1 MRKKIWTSMA
11 TALALATLL
20 TSSMTA
26 VVMAADGG
34 VKQVTVAVGDAEI
47 NPGDTD
53 NITVTVVTGSSAD
66 AWTGTI
72 TVTAPGPST
81 HTKDISGT
89 GTVSVSNI
97 FPGTFSNTPG
107 TGTTGTYSISVAAN
121 IDGQTAVT
129 GSGSFAV
136 KTWYLTLSSYTIVKN
151 GTLTITVN
159 TAEAAWGGDITV
171 TEPTGG
177 GSQTATYDFGSS
189 LSGDQTTTAFPDGA
203 DWTGAANTASAGVYS
218 ISFDATG
225 TPNADDETF
234 DVQDANPHVG
244 NFGATTYACAGCH
257 RTHVEVSGAKLLKGT
272 TQLGLCNSCHDGTG
286 ANTNIVAGIYLGN
299 TEGTENAGLRGGGFT
314 FASMDSNLDSSVS
327 SAAVTSKHTVGPTS
341 TNARAWGSGALGS
354 NDAGEVMSSLE
365 CGNCHNPHGNNQYR
379 ILRPQPTGL
388 VADATLSDVII
399 LASLETTKNYTIS
412 YDASYYR
419 DMGNY
424 PTGVLSQ
431 MTEWCGQCHQRYEAG
446 VGAGSTP
453 RGDTVFLYSHMTE
466 GLGGECLKC
475 HVAHGTAATMSGN
488 SASATITWPAGT
500 SPTWQGSEN
509 AYSRLLHIDNRGVC
523 IQCHDTADLTS
534 N

>member
-1 MRKKIWTSMA
+1 MGKKRLTSIA
-11 TALALATLL
+11 TALVLITLL
-20 TSSMTA
+20 SLSITP

-34 VKQVTVAVGDAEI
+34 VKQVTVSVTDAEI

-53 NITVTVVTGSSAD
+53 NITITVVTGSSID

-72 TVTAPGPST
+72 TVTDPGTGT
-81 HTKDISGT
+81 HIKAISGT

-97 FPGTFSNTPG
+97 FPGTFSNSPDTD
-107 TGTTGTYSISVAAN
+107 TVGTYSISVTAN
-121 IDGQTAVT
+121 IAGQTAVNGT
-129 GSGSFAV
+129 GSFAV
-136 KTWYLTLSSYTIVKN
+136 KTWYLTLSSYSIVKN

-159 TAEAAWGGDITV
+159 TADTDWGGDITI

-177 GSQTATYDFGSS
+177 GSQSATYDFGSG
-189 LSGDQTTTAFPDGA
+189 LSGDQTTTVFPGGA
-203 DWTGAANTASAGVYS
+203 GWTGAADTASAGVYS
-218 ISFDATG
+218 ISFDEDG
-225 TPNADDETF
+225 TPSADDETF

-257 RTHVEVSGAKLLKGT
+257 RTHVEVSGAKLLKGS

-286 ANTNIVAGIYLGN
+286 ANTNIISGIYLGN
-299 TEGTENAGLRGGGFT
+299 TEGTQNAGLRGGGFT
-314 FASMDSNLDSSVS
+314 NASMDSDLDGTVS
-327 SAAVTSKHTVGPTS
+327 SMPVTSKHTAGA
-341 TNARAWGSGALGS
+341 TNPRAWGSGALGS

-365 CGNCHNPHGNNQYR
+365 CGNCHNPHGNSQYR

-388 VADATLSDVII
+388 VADAPTSDVTI

-412 YDASYYR
+412 YDTNYYR
-419 DMGNY
+419 DMGAY
-424 PTGVLSQ
+424 PTGVLSK
-431 MTEWCGQCHQRYEAG
+431 MTEWCGQCHERYEAG
-446 VGAGSTP
+446 AGAGSNP

-475 HVAHGTAATMSGN
+475 HVAHGTSATMGGN
-488 SASATITWPAGT
+488 SASPTITWPANT
-500 SPTWQGSEN
+500 PPTWQGSESN
-509 AYSRLLHIDNRGVC
+509 YSRLLHINNRGVC